1 MPYGLFDGKRFKCC
15 LFYQILVLGL
25 RSDTVKRGLERAPHR
40 AILKCLGLTD
50 EDFGKPLIAV
60 ANSFTEV
67 VPGHMHLDKLVE
79 AVKAGVQAA
88 GGVPFEFNTIAVCD
102 GLAMGHEGM
111 NYSLPSRELIAD
123 SVEVMV
129 QAHRFDGLVLLTNC
143 DKITPGMMMAAARLD
158 VPSIVVTGG
167 PMRSGYY
174 KGRKVDVT
182 AVFEAVGEA
191 SAGKTTEKD
200 LKEIENRAFPGCG
213 SCNGMYTAN
222 TMACVAESIG
232 LSLPGCATALAVSS
246 EKARIAKKSGERIVG
261 LVKEDLK
268 PSRILTREAFE
279 NAVTVDMALGGS
291 TNTVLHLKA
300 IANEAELDLPLEVF
314 DEIARKTPHLCDM
327 RPGGPHDLEE
337 LEAAGGLPA
346 IMKLL
351 GERLHLDTITVTG
364 ATVKENVKDAVVYD
378 SEVIRPMDNPVHK
391 EGGIGVMHGN
401 LVPNGAVVKVTAV
414 PSGMLVHKGPARV
427 FDSEEEAM
435 KAILKKQVKKGD
447 VVVIR
452 YEGPKGG
459 PGMREMLSPT
469 SAIAGM
475 GLIESV
481 ALITD
486 GRFSGASRGLCI
498 GHISPEAAAG
508 GPIAALQNGDIIRID
523 VPKRTLNVELKD
535 EELKNRLAKWKPKPP
550 KIQKGYLRRYWSL
563 VQSADKGGTFKTP

>member
-1 MPYGLFDGKRFKCC
+1 LNKFWGLS
-15 LFYQILVLGL
+15 L

-40 AILKCLGLTD
+40 AILKCLGLTE
-50 EDFGKPLIAV
+50 EDFEKPLIAV
-60 ANSFTEV
+60 ANSFTET
-67 VPGHMHLDKLVE
+67 VPGHMRLDKLAE
-79 AVKAGVQAA
+79 FVKAGVQAA

-158 VPSIVVTGG
+158 IPSIVVTGG
-167 PMRSGYY
+167 PMLSGYY

-182 AVFEAVGEA
+182 TVFEAVGEA
-191 SAGKTTEKD
+191 SAGKITEED
-200 LKEIENRAFPGCG
+200 LKEIEDRAFPGCG

-246 EKARIAKKSGERIVG
+246 EKVRIAKKSGERVVG
-261 LVKEDLK
+261 LVKEGLK
-268 PSRILTREAFE
+268 PSDILTREAFE
-279 NAVTVDMALGGS
+279 NAITVDMALGGS

-300 IANEAELDLPLEVF
+300 IANEAGLDLPLEIF
-314 DEIARKTPHLCDM
+314 DEISRKTPHLCDM
-327 RPGGPHDLEE
+327 RPSGPHDLEE
-337 LEAAGGLPA
+337 LDAAGGIPA

-351 GERLHLDTITVTG
+351 GNRLHLDIITVSG
-364 ATVKENVKDAVVYD
+364 ASVKENIKNAIVYD
-378 SEVIRPMDNPVHK
+378 AEVIRPLENPVHK
-391 EGGIGVMHGN
+391 EGGIDILHGN
-401 LVPNGAVVKVTAV
+401 LAPNCAVVRVTAI
-414 PSGMLVHKGPARV
+414 PPGMLVHKGPSRV
-427 FDSEEEAM
+427 FDSEEDAM
-435 KAILKKQVKKGD
+435 KAILKKQITVGD

-469 SAIAGM
+469 AAIAGM
-475 GLIESV
+475 GLIEST

-498 GHISPEAAAG
+498 GHVSPEAAAG
-508 GPIAALQNGDIIRID
+508 GPIAALQNGDIVQID
-523 VPKRTLNVELKD
+523 VPKRTLNVVLKD

-563 VQSADKGGTFKTP
+563 VQSADYGGTFRTP

>member
-1 MPYGLFDGKRFKCC
+1 M
-15 LFYQILVLGL
+15 
-25 RSDTVKRGLERAPHR
+25 RSDVVKCGLERAPHR

-60 ANSFTEV
+60 ANSFNEV

-79 AVKAGVQAA
+79 AVKAGVYAA

-158 VPSIVVTGG
+158 IPSIVVTGG
-167 PMRSGYY
+167 PMLSGVYRD
-174 KGRKVDVT
+174 RKVDVT

-191 SAGKTTEKD
+191 SAGKITEKD
-200 LKEIENRAFPGCG
+200 LEEIEDRAFPGCG

-232 LSLPGCATALAVSS
+232 MSLPKCATALAVSS
-246 EKARIAKKSGERIVG
+246 ERVRIAKKSGERIVG
-261 LVKEDLK
+261 LVKENLT
-268 PSRILTREAFE
+268 PSKILTREAFE
-279 NAVTVDMALGGS
+279 NAVTVDMTLGGS
-291 TNTVLHLKA
+291 TNAVLHLKA
-300 IANEAELDLPLEVF
+300 IAAEAGVDLPLEIF
-314 DEIARKTPHLCDM
+314 DEIARKTPHMCDM
-327 RPGGPHDLEE
+327 RPGGPHDLQE
-337 LEAAGGLPA
+337 LDAAGGIPA
-346 IMKLL
+346 LMNVLSGK
-351 GERLHLDTITVTG
+351 LHLEAITVTG
-364 ATVKENVKDAVVYD
+364 KTVKENIKNSVVYD
-378 SEVIRPMDNPVHK
+378 KEVIRPLDNPIHK
-391 EGGIGVMHGN
+391 QGGIGIMYGN
-401 LVPNGAVVKVTAV
+401 LAPNGAVIKVTAV
-414 PSGMLVHKGPARV
+414 PPKMFVHKGPAKV
-427 FDSEEEAM
+427 FDSEEESM
-435 KAILKKQVKKGD
+435 KAILGKQVKQGD

-508 GPIAALQNGDIIRID
+508 GPIAALKNGDIIRID
-523 VPKRTLNVELKD
+523 VPKRTLDVMIED

-550 KIQKGYLRRYWSL
+550 KIQKGYLRRYWSI
-563 VQSADKGGTFKTP
+563 VQSADKGGTFKTPNSRF